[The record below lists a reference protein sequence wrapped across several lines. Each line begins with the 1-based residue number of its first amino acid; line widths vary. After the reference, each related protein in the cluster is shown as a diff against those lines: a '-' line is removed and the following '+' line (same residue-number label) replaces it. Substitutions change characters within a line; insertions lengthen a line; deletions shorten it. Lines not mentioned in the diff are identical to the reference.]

1 MWRFG
6 IALLVLPTLLGA
18 PAHALEMAGA
28 QIPDSI
34 NVDSAA
40 RRLTLAGDSMTH
52 RRYMPFYGVAL
63 HLAQQRPQ
71 RSVLVQGL
79 ASCRI
84 TLVWFASNLS
94 ADQVRSY
101 FAERFNSVDADP
113 EVLTR
118 IQPRVEQLLALLP
131 DVQRGTTMTF
141 DYDPDRGMLFS
152 VDGVPKGALAGVEF
166 NRRLLGLWLGDEAD
180 AESRDALLAETR

>member
-1 MWRFG
+1 MLRCFC
-6 IALLVLPTLLGA
+6 ALLLLLGL
-18 PAHALEMAGA
+18 PVQALEMAGTA
-28 QIPDSI
+28 IPENI

-52 RRYMPFYGVAL
+52 RQYMPFYGVAL

-71 RSVLVQGL
+71 RAVLVQGL
-79 ASCRI
+79 AACRI

-94 ADQVRSY
+94 AEEVRAY
-101 FAERFNSVDADP
+101 FTERFDAPDADP

-118 IQPRVEQLLALLP
+118 IQPRVEQLLALMP
-131 DVQRGTTMTF
+131 AVDRGTAMTF
-141 DYDPDRGMLFS
+141 DYDPDRGMIFS

-166 NRRLLGLWLGDEAD
+166 NRRLLGLWLGAD
-180 AESRDALLAETR
+180 ADPESREALLAETR

>member
-1 MWRFG
+1 MLRCLCLG
-6 IALLVLPTLLGA
+6 LLLIGLPVQ
-18 PAHALEMAGA
+18 ALEMAGTT
-28 QIPDSI
+28 IPDS
-34 NVDSAA
+34 VASDSAA
-40 RRLTLAGDSMTH
+40 RRLTLAGDNMTH

-71 RSVLVQGL
+71 RAVLVQGL
-79 ASCRI
+79 AACRI

-94 ADQVRSY
+94 ADDVRAY
-101 FAERFNSVDADP
+101 FTERFDSPGADP

-118 IQPRVEQLLALLP
+118 IQPRVEQLLSLLTP
-131 DVQRGTTMTF
+131 VERGTTMTF

-166 NRRLLGLWLGDEAD
+166 NRRLLGLWLGDDAD
-180 AESRDALLAETR
+180 PESREALLAETR